1 MADTLDRF
9 LTADDRAAVRA
20 PIETASPLP
29 NVAYTSREFFALEVE
44 RIFAPNWVAI
54 GYAPSV
60 AEPGDVNPMMIF
72 GWPIVLVRSD
82 DGLLRVYHNVGAHDG
97 CPVVSARAA
106 GVENL
111 VGPYHGWVYD
121 LRGRLVDAPYWDGHE
136 KPDLAGLRKR
146 DVDLIEVRSDV
157 WQGIVFVNFSGD
169 APPLADYLAPMI
181 ELFADCDL
189 SGMAMAF
196 DSEDVDGIHRYRAR
210 ANWKT
215 LWENYAPDVYHEN
228 FTHVNYRKSDYV
240 PRVDAA
246 GAKTYTEVNDRG
258 LMGLAFETDAV
269 PSTYPTA
276 NLPKIRRKS
285 DGAPIATSTILN
297 MYPNLGFLAFP
308 THIRVS
314 ILVPNEPD
322 DCEWLLASFFTCGAA
337 TDPALKKDRLASFAS
352 SHLARI
358 EDDRVC
364 EEVQRGRRSPAF
376 RRRFYSP
383 FWESML
389 YDFNRRVLDDL
400 ERA

>member
-60 AEPGDVNPMMIF
+60 AQPGDVHPMAIF
-72 GWPIVLVRSD
+72 GWPIVMVRGD
-82 DGLLRVYHNVGAHDG
+82 DHVLRVFHNVGAHDG
-97 CPVVSARAA
+97 CPVVTVRAG

-111 VGPYHGWVYD
+111 VGAYHGWVYD
-121 LRGRLVDAPYWDGHE
+121 LHGRLIDAPYWDGHE
-136 KPDLAGLRKR
+136 KPDLAELRKR
-146 DVDLIEVRSDV
+146 DVDLVEIRSDV
-157 WQGIVFVNFSGD
+157 WQDIVFVNFSGD
-169 APPLADYLAPMI
+169 AAPLADYLAPMI
-181 ELFADCDL
+181 AFFADYDF
-189 SGMAMAF
+189 SAMAMAF
-196 DSEDVDGIHRYRAR
+196 DSEDGDGIHRYPAR
-210 ANWKT
+210 ANWKA

-228 FTHVNYRKSDYV
+228 FTHANYRKSDYV
-240 PRVDAA
+240 PRVDKA

-258 LMGLAFETDAV
+258 LMGLAFETDAA
-269 PSTYPTA
+269 PSTYPTV

-285 DGAPIATSTILN
+285 DGAPVATSTILN

-314 ILVPNEPD
+314 ILVPNGPD
-322 DCEWLLASFFTCGAA
+322 DCEWLLAGFFTDGTA
-337 TDPALKKDRLASFAS
+337 TDPALRKDRLTGFSS
-352 SHLARI
+352 SHLARV
-358 EDDRVC
+358 EDDRIC
-364 EEVQRGRRSPAF
+364 EEIQRARHSPAF
-376 RRRFYSP
+376 RRRFYSS
-383 FWESML
+383 FWETML

-400 ERA
+400 DRT